1 MAEITRA
8 NAGYVSDETV
18 SVFAFD
24 QFTMATPRMPSLFN
38 QQGSS
43 TYREVQGSMSGLG
56 DFQPKTELE
65 GPTEDRPIQQFKKE
79 YLHQEFALGVVVER
93 KVYDDQRFSFFQK
106 LGAKIG
112 QSAIRTFESQ
122 GSAVFNEAF
131 SSSDYLAEDGLTLCH
146 SAHVNVDGGNSQDNS
161 GTATLSYDNAGTTMT
176 AMRLFKDYRGNP
188 MLVDPDLLLVPVS
201 KDQIAFE
208 IIRSSGDPT
217 EANLKAN
224 YFGGK
229 LSALSWAYLDSSD
242 DDNWF
247 MIDRRL
253 MSENLYWYWR
263 VALEIFGDGDAW
275 KGLRRI
281 GGYFRSSHSAVG
293 WWWVYGQNAST

>member
-1 MAEITRA
+1 MATLTRSD
-8 NAGYVSDETV
+8 AGYVSDETV

-24 QFTMATPRMPSLFN
+24 QFTMATPRMPTLFN

-43 TYREVQGSMSGLG
+43 TYREVNASMSGLG

-65 GPTEDRPIQQFKKE
+65 GPTEDKPVQQFKQE
-79 YLHQEFALGVVVER
+79 YLHQEYALGVVVER

-112 QSAIRTFESQ
+112 QSAMRTFETY
-122 GSAVFNEAF
+122 GAKVFNEAF
-131 SSSDYLAEDGLTLCH
+131 SSSTYLAEDGLSLCNA
-146 SAHVNVDGGNSQDNS
+146 AHVNVDSGNSQSNT
-161 GTATLSYDNAGTTMT
+161 GTSALSYDNVGTTMT
-176 AMRLFKDYRGNP
+176 SMQLYKDYRGNP
-188 MLVDPDLLLVPVS
+188 ILVDPDLLLVPVS
-201 KDQIAFE
+201 KEQTAFE
-208 IIRSSGDPT
+208 IVRSSGDPT

-224 YFGGK
+224 YFNGR
-229 LSALSWAYLDSSD
+229 LAALTWRYLDVSD

-247 MIDRRL
+247 LIDRML
-253 MSENLYWYWR
+253 MAENLYWYWR

-281 GGYFRSSHSAVG
+281 GGYFRSSHKAVG
-293 WWWVYGQNAST
+293 WWWVYGHNAST